1 MEAGGVQPGPE
12 PFVGAEVVHSS
23 ERTRVT
29 RLFLPGRTVIRKES
43 PGPDAERR
51 ARQQVAMLE
60 RSPGVARVTQLA
72 AASRYPGWSCSRTP
86 VRRAWRAWPS
96 RCRSTSHSLGNGDG
110 QWPEKGTSGYSQ
122 PDDAP

>member
-72 AASRYPGWSCSRTP
+72 AASRYPGLVVLEDAGEASLASMAKPLP
-86 VRRAWRAWPS
+86 VDKPFSWQRRRPVAGEGHVRLFA
-96 RCRSTSHSLGNGDG
+96 
-110 QWPEKGTSGYSQ
+110 
-122 PDDAP
+122 A